1 MSIAVILRELEQG
14 RNISGAE
21 VTNGAN
27 PNPCSVFGQGDG
39 VGQSKQLTQKEDS
52 VDSNI
57 QISVEKPASKVNT
70 EKEEVDLNSP
80 KPVVAVSVAK
90 GLSAIV
96 DALKED
102 AALKKDIDL
111 PGCSA
116 DAATEH
122 DPKTKIPKGDATLG
136 KDVSSPVCSANVAEE
151 QDTMAD
157 TSKEDATH
165 GKEVSSPGCSANAAK
180 EQDTMADTSKEDATY
195 GKEVSSPGCSANV
208 AKEGDTMTDISK
220 EDATHEN
227 DVSVQGCSANASKEH
242 DTVADKPKEDAI
254 LQPKEKKKP
263 SKTK

>member
-1 MSIAVILRELEQG
+1 MRSPPPLPGALSSLEDGSPSFLEDGSPSCSVQSCVMPVLESVLWTILASVVLTLCLCVWQCDRITRLQKRIQRLYILLREFPRILSRCCTDADARVEEPEDQEAALRMSIAVILRELEQG

-57 QISVEKPASKVNT
+57 QISIEKPASKVNT

-136 KDVSSPVCSANVAEE
+136 K
-151 QDTMAD
+151 
-157 TSKEDATH
+157 
-165 GKEVSSPGCSANAAK
+165 
-180 EQDTMADTSKEDATY
+180 
-195 GKEVSSPGCSANV
+195 
-208 AKEGDTMTDISK
+208 
-220 EDATHEN
+220 
-227 DVSVQGCSANASKEH
+227 
-242 DTVADKPKEDAI
+242 
-254 LQPKEKKKP
+254 EKQNMDP
-263 SKTK
+263 L